1 MKEQAIKM
9 VEQMTAEGAILRLHG
24 PSGQHD
30 IDDIEVIEAIKY
42 LKDEDIRISGTTIIF
57 GNGEVCITIEDQDDY
72 NADASN
78 HVTGE

>member
-9 VEQMTAEGAILRLHG
+9 VEQMTADGAILQLHG

-30 IDDIEVIEAIKY
+30 IDEIEAIEAIQMTR
-42 LKDEDIRISGTTIIF
+42 DTIRISGSTIIF
-57 GNGEVCITIEDQDDY
+57 GTGEVCITIEDQDDY
-72 NADASN
+72 HADASN

>member
-9 VEQMTAEGAILRLHG
+9 VEQMTAEGAILQLHG

-30 IDDIEVIEAIKY
+30 MDDIEAIEAIQMTR
-42 LKDEDIRISGTTIIF
+42 DNIRISGTTIIF
-57 GNGEVCITIEDQDDY
+57 GNSEVCITIEDQDDY

>member
-9 VEQMTAEGAILRLHG
+9 VEQMTAEGAILQLHG

-30 IDDIEVIEAIKY
+30 MDDIEAIEAIQMTR
-42 LKDEDIRISGTTIIF
+42 DNIRISGSTIIF
-57 GNGEVCITIEDQDDY
+57 GNGEVSITIEDQDDY
-72 NADASN
+72 HADASN

>member
-1 MKEQAIKM
+1 MKEKAIKM
-9 VEQMTAEGAILRLHG
+9 VEQMTAEGAILQLHS

-30 IDDIEVIEAIKY
+30 IDDIEVIEAIQY
-42 LKDEDIRISGTTIIF
+42 VKDEDIRISGTTIIF
-57 GNGEVCITIEDQDDY
+57 GNGEVSITIEDQDDY

>member
-1 MKEQAIKM
+1 MKEQAIEM
-9 VEQMTAEGAILRLHG
+9 VEQMTAEGAILQLHG

-30 IDDIEVIEAIKY
+30 MDDIEAIEAIQMTR
-42 LKDEDIRISGTTIIF
+42 DNIRISGTTIIF

>member
-1 MKEQAIKM
+1 MKEQAIEM
-9 VEQMTAEGAILRLHG
+9 VKQMTAEGAILQLHG
-24 PSGQHD
+24 PSGQQD
-30 IDDIEVIEAIKY
+30 IDDIETIEAIQY

-57 GNGEVCITIEDQDDY
+57 GNGEVCITIEDPDTH

>member
-1 MKEQAIKM
+1 MKQQAIKM
-9 VEQMTAEGAILRLHG
+9 VEQMTAEGAILQLHG

-30 IDDIEVIEAIKY
+30 MDDIEAIEAIQMTR
-42 LKDEDIRISGTTIIF
+42 DNIRISGSTIIF
-57 GNGEVCITIEDQDDY
+57 GNGEVSITIEDQDDY

>member
-9 VEQMTAEGAILRLHG
+9 VEQMTAEGAILQIHG

-30 IDDIEVIEAIKY
+30 MDDIEAIEAIQMTR
-42 LKDEDIRISGTTIIF
+42 DNIRINGSTIIF

-72 NADASN
+72 HADASN